1 MEEPI
6 MPPIILTMVKGLV
19 MMRMTTWMKE
29 EFTEEM
35 DGGTD
40 YASNYFDNGEGFGDD
55 EDDNLDEG

>member
-1 MEEPI
+1 MVVPI

-19 MMRMTTWMKE
+19 MMRTTIWMRE
-29 EFTEEM
+29 ES
-35 DGGTD
+35 TD